1 MDLGLKDKVAIV
13 TGSSKGMGLAITKA
27 YLKEGVKVMMVA
39 RNEQALQNL
48 ADDFRRDG
56 GIVDFVAGDVAD
68 RELANKVVNKAKE
81 LWGTVDILI
90 NNAGGPPMGNFLEHN
105 PAVWEAA
112 IQTNLMSVI
121 RFCQAAVPLM
131 VNNKWGRIISITST
145 AAKEPAPVMVLSST
159 TRAGV
164 GAFTKAISTELAS
177 FNISANVICPG
188 GVLTE
193 RLSSLISAR
202 AERENRNYDELLTE
216 SQISIP
222 AKRFADPSEIADT
235 ILFLTS
241 EKGGYITGV
250 SLAVDGGL
258 LKSY

>member
-1 MDLGLKDKVAIV
+1 MDFGFKDKIAIV
-13 TGSSKGMGLAITKA
+13 TGSSKGMGLAITQA

-39 RNEQALQNL
+39 RNEKVLQSL
-48 ADDFRRDG
+48 TDDFRKGG

-68 RELANKVVNKAKE
+68 PELANRVVNKTKE
-81 LWGTVDILI
+81 LWGKVDILI
-90 NNAGGPPMGNFLEHN
+90 NNAGGPPMGGFLEHTA
-105 PAVWEAA
+105 AVWETA
-112 IQTNLMSVI
+112 IQTSLVSVI
-121 RFCQAAVPLM
+121 RFCQAVVPLM
-131 VNNKWGRIISITST
+131 IENKWGRIISITST

-159 TRAGV
+159 ARAGV
-164 GAFTKAISTELAS
+164 GAFTKAISTELAP

-193 RLSSLISAR
+193 RLVSLIHAR
-202 AERENRNYDELLTE
+202 AERENRNYEDLLTE
-216 SQISIP
+216 SQMSIP

-258 LKSY
+258 LKSF